1 MYGAHKSEIEAEWE
15 SKWSFYAFIYW
26 KFTTSLYNLI
36 NAFNST
42 QTMKNHNNDW
52 SKKNLIYNAMPFFF
66 EHFNSNF
73 QQNKKTWFN
82 WNSSFN
88 EFSHHIFK
96 WITSHFFF
104 KQVRCSLSGNRT
116 FFSTFNSEILAPLC
130 MIHWVPGI
138 VSRFLPR
145 PLFNTLFVWH
155 YPEVPKEFTLFL
167 SPSISQ
173 LIPTIFL

>member
-82 WNSSFN
+82 WNSSFLMNLAIIFLN
-88 EFSHHIFK
+88 ESPRI
-96 WITSHFFF
+96 
-104 KQVRCSLSGNRT
+104 
-116 FFSTFNSEILAPLC
+116 FFSNRCVVLYRVTE
-130 MIHWVPGI
+130 
-138 VSRFLPR
+138 RFFQPSTVKFL
-145 PLFNTLFVWH
+145 LLFVWSIGSLA
-155 YPEVPKEFTLFL
+155 LFL
-167 SPSISQ
+167 DFFQDLCLIPFLCDIIQKSQRNSPSFS
-173 LIPTIFL
+173 LHRFLN

>member
-26 KFTTSLYNLI
+26 KFTNWLYNLI

-82 WNSSFN
+82 WNSSFLMN
-88 EFSHHIFK
+88 
-96 WITSHFFF
+96 
-104 KQVRCSLSGNRT
+104 
-116 FFSTFNSEILAPLC
+116 LA
-130 MIHWVPGI
+130 I
-138 VSRFLPR
+138 
-145 PLFNTLFVWH
+145 
-155 YPEVPKEFTLFL
+155 
-167 SPSISQ
+167 
-173 LIPTIFL
+173 IFLNESPRIFFQTGALFFIG